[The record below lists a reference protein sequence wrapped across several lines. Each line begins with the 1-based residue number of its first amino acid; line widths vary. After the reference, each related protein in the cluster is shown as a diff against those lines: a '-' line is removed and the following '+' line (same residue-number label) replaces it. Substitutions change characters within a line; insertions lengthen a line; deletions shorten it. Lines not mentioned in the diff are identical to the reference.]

1 MLVLNGDRRGITEAE
16 KAVLERLRGW
26 NGAFLIGGV
35 ALSGA
40 FVSERGDDGEVGES
54 DLLVITPKL
63 CVVIEVE
70 AIRRPVDGTLS
81 CPEDEAWSMPGID
94 GDPVA
99 LRGNDINPVE
109 QAREGVFLAKAL
121 AGEVGNDDA
130 FVLGLVLVVPQPK
143 HKLAL
148 DRGRWSATADVRVG
162 MLKDLRRWFQR
173 YGEDRAICWT
183 AEQVHSL
190 LSILNFAHQVT
201 VDDLVEQGFP
211 DELTPHST
219 IPLPAA
225 AVPATDRIP
234 VPDVAPTLTWRGDP
248 FSWLDNPTSPPPE
261 RDHADV
267 APSPDPLPVQSR
279 PLAPEPRTFRS
290 ELESRPLPSRVVRT
304 PDPSQRR
311 FNSAVAGAIALC
323 VTVIGA
329 LLVYVNLHLGATPKD
344 SGAGT
349 PVNAPAGT
357 PASSAERPHPTS
369 LPGCFPFQADC

>member
-1 MLVLNGDRRGITEAE
+1 MLVLNGDRRGITDAE

-81 CPEDEAWSMPGID
+81 CPEDEAWSMAGID
-94 GDPVA
+94 GDPIV
-99 LRGNDINPVE
+99 LRGNDINPVD
-109 QAREGVFLAKAL
+109 QAREGVYLAKAL
-121 AGEVGNDDA
+121 AAEVGNHDA

-148 DRGRWSATADVRVG
+148 DRGRWSASAEVRVG

-173 YGEDRAICWT
+173 YGEDRSICWT

-190 LSILNFAHQVT
+190 LSVLNFAHQIT
-201 VDDLVEQGFP
+201 VDELIEQGFP

-219 IPLPAA
+219 IPLPAV

-248 FSWLDNPTSPPPE
+248 FSWLDASSSPPPE
-261 RDHADV
+261 PAIAEV
-267 APSPDPLPVQSR
+267 ALGPDPLPVEPR
-279 PLAPEPRTFRS
+279 PRVSEPRLFLPEPQ
-290 ELESRPLPSRVVRT
+290 PLPSRLARAAT
-304 PDPSQRR
+304 PPQRR
-311 FNSAVAGAIALC
+311 FNRALAGVIALC
-323 VTVIGA
+323 ATVIGA
-329 LLVYVNLHLGATPKD
+329 LLVYVNVQLGATPKD
-344 SGAGT
+344 SGAGAPISRPAAT
-349 PVNAPAGT
+349 PST
-357 PASSAERPHPTS
+357 PSEAPHPTT
-369 LPGCFPFQADC
+369 LPGCYPFQPDC